1 MTGPLTGVRVVEL
14 AGLGPAPFAGMMLA
28 DMGADVIRVDR
39 VTRHHEVA
47 ESTELSEVIERGR
60 RSIAVNLKDPRGV
73 AIVLDL
79 VAGADALM
87 EGYRPGVAERL
98 GVGPAPCLARNPA
111 LVYGRMTGWGQ
122 DGPLA
127 PTVGHDV
134 TYIALTGVLDSIG
147 PAGGGDPVLP
157 LNLVGDF
164 GGGGMLLAFGLV
176 CGIVSAR
183 TTGRGQVVDAA
194 MVDGA
199 ALLMAPYLARSE
211 WGPRGTNMVDGGA
224 HFYGVYATADDRHV
238 AVGALEPQFYAVFL
252 DRLGLADADLPAQ
265 MDQASWP
272 AMRERVAAVFRGRTR
287 DEWCDVFAGAETC
300 FAPVLS
306 RDEAAADPHLAARGT
321 VVTRDGL
328 RQPAPAP
335 RFDRTPATL
344 PPPRPRPGE
353 HGDALLAELGIDEG
367 EVAALRAGGVIG

>member
-1 MTGPLTGVRVVEL
+1 MTGPLSGVRIVEL

-98 GVGPAPCLARNPA
+98 GVGPAPCLARNA
-111 LVYGRMTGWGQ
+111 RLVYGRMTGWGQ

-134 TYIALTGVLDSIG
+134 NYIALTGVLDSIG

-183 TTGRGQVVDAA
+183 TTGHGQVVDAA

-238 AVGALEPQFYAVFL
+238 AVGALEPQFY
-252 DRLGLADADLPAQ
+252 
-265 MDQASWP
+265 
-272 AMRERVAAVFRGRTR
+272 
-287 DEWCDVFAGAETC
+287 
-300 FAPVLS
+300 
-306 RDEAAADPHLAARGT
+306 
-321 VVTRDGL
+321 
-328 RQPAPAP
+328 
-335 RFDRTPATL
+335 
-344 PPPRPRPGE
+344 
-353 HGDALLAELGIDEG
+353 
-367 EVAALRAGGVIG
+367 

>member
-1 MTGPLTGVRVVEL
+1 MRVVEL